1 MKQVIL
7 FCLIVFS
14 IAGCKRVTNGDVQL
28 TSQKDSTSKI
38 LLNKAQEDIDRI
50 QNATFNILTESL
62 PINRYVVD
70 TTHSSIQF
78 RVRHWGIYDVIGRFE
93 SYEIVVHYDREDFK
107 DMVIEARIRPVSIN
121 MPNQGMAD
129 HLKADKFGFFEINKY
144 PTVLFKST
152 KMEIVSD
159 SIFKLIGNMTIK
171 EITKEMVLEMKLN
184 GYAYPPN
191 KSMPGFTVYGKFNR
205 LDYKL
210 GGTELLPGNGLPMIG
225 NEIFIISNIRL
236 ISDYD

>member
-1 MKQVIL
+1 VKQFLLFFLIIL
-7 FCLIVFS
+7 SLAS
-14 IAGCKRVTNGDVQL
+14 CKRVKNSDVQL
-28 TSQKDSTSKI
+28 TLRQDSVGKV
-38 LLNKAQEDIDRI
+38 LLNKAQEDIDKK
-50 QNATFNILTESL
+50 QSATFNILTESL
-62 PINRYVVD
+62 PLNRYVVD

-78 RVRHWGIYDVIGRFE
+78 RVKHWGIYDVIGRLE

-107 DMVIEARIRPVSIN
+107 DMVVEARISPVSIN
-121 MPNQGMAD
+121 MPNQGMAN
-129 HLKADKFGFFEINKY
+129 HLKVDKLGFFEIEKY
-144 PTVLFKST
+144 PTILFKST
-152 KMEIVSD
+152 KMEILSD

-225 NEIFIISNIRL
+225 NEIFITSNIRL

>member
-1 MKQVIL
+1 MKQVLL
-7 FCLIVFS
+7 FCLIILS
-14 IAGCKRVTNGDVQL
+14 LTGCKRVTNRDVLQ
-28 TSQKDSTSKI
+28 TTQKDSISKV
-38 LLNKAQEDIDRI
+38 LLNKAQEDIDRK
-50 QNATFNILTESL
+50 QNATFNILYENL

-78 RVRHWGIYDVIGRFE
+78 RVKHWGIYDVIGRFE

-107 DMVIEARIRPVSIN
+107 DLVLEAHIRPESIN
-121 MPNQGMAD
+121 LPNQGMAD
-129 HLKADKFGFFEINKY
+129 HLKADKYGFFEINKY
-144 PTVLFKST
+144 PSILFKST

-159 SIFKLIGNMTIK
+159 SIFKLSGNMTIK

-205 LDYKL
+205 LDYNL

-225 NEIFIISNIRL
+225 NEIFITSNIRL
-236 ISDYD
+236 IGDYD